1 MFWALLSFIFFTL
14 GEAFFS
20 LSEIAFI
27 STGKSLIEA
36 LYPKNVLTRL
46 CLKFLENPERLF
58 TTTVLG
64 MTLCIAGNG
73 IFTSYFLIK
82 SFQAKGMLISSTIL
96 PISIVFFGQILPKS
110 LGKKIAF
117 PLILYLVPL
126 LYFFSILFYPAVLI
140 NTKLSSLI
148 IKRRNSENP
157 FLVSKFREIFL
168 EFISYEEAID
178 YKEKELMHKIIE
190 FSKKKVSQVMIPA
203 SQIKGLPIE
212 ALVKDALEFAQKYNF
227 SYIPL
232 YEGDVNKIKLIVKVQ
247 DLIGKPFLEKE
258 KPLKIFGK
266 KPVFIPEMALAHQV
280 LSEFQIKGIEIGIV
294 VDEYGFTTGL
304 ITIEDLIEEVLGEF
318 RDALDYYIPEYKQIS
333 KDTFIF
339 KGHTEIEKIQALG
352 IPIPSGEYETI
363 GGFILSLIGR
373 IPSEGEVF
381 HYGNL
386 EIKIRKISLTKIEE
400 VLIRVKNKNIL

>member
-1 MFWALLSFIFFTL
+1 MLWALLSFIFFIT

-27 STGKSLIEA
+27 STGKALIEN
-36 LYPKNVLTRL
+36 LYPKNILARL

-64 MTLCIAGNG
+64 ITLCIAGNG

-82 SFQAKGMLISSTIL
+82 SLQAEGILLSSTVL
-96 PISIVFFGQILPKS
+96 PISMVFFGQILPKS

-117 PLILYLVPL
+117 PLVLYLAPPL
-126 LYFFSILFYPAVLI
+126 YLFSILFYPAVLI
-140 NTKLSSLI
+140 NSKLSSLI
-148 IKRRNSENP
+148 IKRKDSENP
-157 FLVSKFREIFL
+157 FFISKFRETFL
-168 EFISYEEAID
+168 EFITYEEAID

-190 FSKKKVSQVMIPA
+190 FAKKKVSQVMIPA
-203 SQIKGLPIE
+203 SQIKGLPME
-212 ALVKDALEFAQKYNF
+212 ALVKDALEFTQKYNF
-227 SYIPL
+227 SYIPI
-232 YEGDVNKIKLIVKVQ
+232 YEESINKIKLIVKVQ
-247 DLIGKPFLEKE
+247 DLIGKPFLERE

-266 KPVFIPEMALAHQV
+266 KPVFIPEVALAHQV
-280 LSEFQIKGIEIGIV
+280 LSEFQTKGIEIGIV

-304 ITIEDLIEEVLGEF
+304 VTIEDLVEEVLGEF

-333 KDTFIF
+333 KDTFLF
-339 KGHTEIEKIQALG
+339 KGHIEIEKVQALG

-363 GGFILSLIGR
+363 GGFILSLTGR
-373 IPSEGEVF
+373 IPSEGETF

-386 EIKIRKISLTKIEE
+386 EIKINKISLTKIDE
-400 VLIRVKNKNIL
+400 VLVRVKK

>member
-1 MFWALLSFIFFTL
+1 MFWALLSFVFFTT

-27 STGKSLIEA
+27 STGKPFIET
-36 LYPKNVLTRL
+36 LYPKNVLARL

-64 MTLCIAGNG
+64 ITLCIAGNG

-82 SFQAKGMLISSTIL
+82 SLQVKGVVLSSTVL
-96 PISIVFFGQILPKS
+96 PISMIFFGQILPKS

-117 PLILYLVPL
+117 PLVLYLALP

-140 NTKLSSLI
+140 NSKISSLI
-148 IKRRNSENP
+148 IKRKNSENP
-157 FLVSKFREIFL
+157 FYISKFRETFL
-168 EFISYEEAID
+168 EFITYEEAID
-178 YKEKELMHKIIE
+178 HKEKELMHKIIE
-190 FSKKKVSQVMIPA
+190 FAKKKVSQVMIPA
-203 SQIKGLPIE
+203 PQIKGLPME
-212 ALVKDALEFAQKYNF
+212 AWVKDALEFAQKYNF

-258 KPLKIFGK
+258 KPLKVFGK
-266 KPVFIPEMALAHQV
+266 KPFFIPEVALAHQV
-280 LSEFQIKGIEIGIV
+280 LSEFQTKGIEIGIV
-294 VDEYGFTTGL
+294 VDEYGSTTGL
-304 ITIEDLIEEVLGEF
+304 VTIEDLVEEVLGEF

-333 KDTFIF
+333 KDTFLF
-339 KGHTEIEKIQALG
+339 KGHIEIEKVQALG
-352 IPIPSGEYETI
+352 LTIPSGEYETI
-363 GGFILSLIGR
+363 GGFILSLMGR
-373 IPSEGEVF
+373 IPSEGETF

-386 EIKIRKISLTKIEE
+386 EIKIHKVSLTKIEE
-400 VLIRVKNKNIL
+400 VLVKVKK